1 MIFLRLACVPAKRL
15 YSNAA
20 AAMGD
25 SAKIADLS
33 ITTAPNG
40 PVSLH
45 NLLTFN
51 QSLPHLKDLPKK
63 AVKYSDLWRT
73 HRCVIVFFRRFG

>member
-1 MIFLRLACVPAKRL
+1 MLFLRLAAVPAKRL

-45 NLLTFN
+45 YIINIIHYPTYFLFARLNGLNF
-51 QSLPHLKDLPKK
+51 LP
-63 AVKYSDLWRT
+63 
-73 HRCVIVFFRRFG
+73 

>member
-1 MIFLRLACVPAKRL
+1 MLLLRVAAVPAKRL

-40 PVSLH
+40 PV
-45 NLLTFN
+45 
-51 QSLPHLKDLPKK
+51 
-63 AVKYSDLWRT
+63 VKYSDLWKN

>member
-1 MIFLRLACVPAKRL
+1 MLFLRLAAVPAKRL

-40 PVSLH
+40 PVSLLYYH
-45 NLLTFN
+45 SHPTKFLFARLDGLN
-51 QSLPHLKDLPKK
+51 S
-63 AVKYSDLWRT
+63 S
-73 HRCVIVFFRRFG
+73 